1 MNLQF
6 TAPIEEMPAAPT
18 AGDEVARVLDAAKIA
33 TEAELLDAIESRR
46 VQIGLSVATL
56 DQLSGLAVGHASKAL
71 SPARTKPPTVRTLF
85 RLLDAL
91 AFSIV
96 LVVDG
101 AKAARMGSQWKPR
114 DERYVRQ
121 RPLSPIVLRRAR
133 PTILA
138 ELSRKAARP
147 RWAGIDAL
155 TFMRA
160 MAGDET

>member
-1 MNLQF
+1 MNLH
-6 TAPIEEMPAAPT
+6 TLPPLDEAPAVT

-33 TEAELLDAIESRR
+33 TEPELLDAIESRR
-46 VQIGLSVATL
+46 VQLGLSLASL
-56 DQLSGLAVGHASKAL
+56 DRLSGLAVGHASKVL
-71 SPARTKPPTVRTLF
+71 SPARTKPPTVRTLY
-85 RLLDAL
+85 RLLDAVAL
-91 AFSIV
+91 SIV

-101 AKAARMGSQWKPR
+101 AKAARISTSWKPR
-114 DERYVRQ
+114 AEEKVRV
-121 RPLSPIVLRRAR
+121 RELSPTTLRRAR

-160 MAGDET
+160 MTGDET